1 LRDIIGVDVL
11 KCTRPHS
18 GTRQF
23 CAAFAITSRAVLP
36 LALFSVAF
44 VGTTIG
50 SRTLGAQTV
59 ATRDVELLASP
70 EGRSIATVRKGATV
84 ATSTSRGAYVQSVVD
99 GWIAAAL
106 LGPARDSFP
115 LTVKPGGAV
124 RLRAA
129 ANPQA
134 PIVAD
139 LKGGMG
145 LNEVEHKGAW
155 VHVRRTGW
163 LPSRSVGRG
172 SADGAAPA
180 SQAATATSATVTPP
194 SVQAPAAAS
203 VPASPD
209 TTRNGLVLTPV
220 AQTALAASPNGQQL
234 GTLGPGARATVT
246 GRERGW
252 VRVQVDGWVR
262 EADLSVADPALR
274 GALSAAD
281 LRADPDG
288 TAGRLVHWEVE
299 VLAHQIADPLRK
311 GLADQEPYLL
321 AQGPAGENALLYLA
335 IPPAL
340 AATAR
345 EIPDL
350 GRAIITA
357 RVRSGRSEP
366 VGIPVLELLT
376 IVGR

>member
-1 LRDIIGVDVL
+1 VL
-11 KCTRPHS
+11 KCIRPHS
-18 GTRQF
+18 DMRHIRALF
-23 CAAFAITSRAVLP
+23 AVAHRAFAPFITA
-36 LALFSVAF
+36 LALVSLAAPA
-44 VGTTIG
+44 
-50 SRTLGAQTV
+50 SAQSV
-59 ATRDVELLASP
+59 ATRDAELFANAGSNP
-70 EGRSIATVRKGATV
+70 IATVRKGAPI
-84 ATSTSRGAYVQSVVD
+84 ATGQASGGYVQSTVD

-106 LGPARDSFP
+106 LGGARDSFP

-124 RLRAA
+124 RLRSSAS
-129 ANPQA
+129 PQGT
-134 PIVAD
+134 IVAD
-139 LKGGMG
+139 LRGGMG
-145 LNEVEHKGAW
+145 LNEVERRGAW

-163 LPSRSVGRG
+163 LPGKVLALS
-172 SADGAAPA
+172 
-180 SQAATATSATVTPP
+180 SQAASQPPP
-194 SVQAPAAAS
+194 SQQASTAPAAAQPS
-203 VPASPD
+203 APAPQAPAGPD

-220 AQTALAASPNGQQL
+220 VQTALAASPSGERL
-234 GTLGPGARATVT
+234 GSLGPGARATVT

-252 VRVQVDGWVR
+252 VRVQVEGWVR
-262 EADLSVADPALR
+262 EADLSVADTALR

-281 LRADPDG
+281 LRADPEG

-311 GLADQEPYLL
+311 GLSEQEPYLL
-321 AQGPAGENALLYLA
+321 AQGPSGENALLYLA
-335 IPPAL
+335 IPPSL

-350 GRAIITA
+350 SRAIITA

>member
-1 LRDIIGVDVL
+1 VL
-11 KCTRPHS
+11 KCIRPHS
-18 GTRQF
+18 DMRHISPR
-23 CAAFAITSRAVLP
+23 FAVARRALAP
-36 LALFSVAF
+36 LIACLAILSVAK
-44 VGTTIG
+44 TAA
-50 SRTLGAQTV
+50 AQGV
-59 ATRDVELLASP
+59 ASRDVELLATA
-70 EGRSIATVRKGATV
+70 GRNPVATVRRGAPV
-84 ATSTSRGAYVQSVVD
+84 ATAQTSGAYVQSTVD

-106 LGPARDSFP
+106 LGGARDSFA
-115 LTVKPGGAV
+115 LTVKPGGAI
-124 RLRAA
+124 RLRSSPSA
-129 ANPQA
+129 QA
-134 PIVAD
+134 TVVAD
-139 LKGGMG
+139 LRGGMG
-145 LNEVEHKGAW
+145 LDEVERRGAW

-163 LPSRSVGRG
+163 LPSNAV
-172 SADGAAPA
+172 AAPPVA
-180 SQAATATSATVTPP
+180 SRP
-194 SVQAPAAAS
+194 PAAAVQPS
-203 VPASPD
+203 NAPAPAQDPAAQLQAPTGPD
-209 TTRNGLVLTPV
+209 TARNGLVLTPTV
-220 AQTALAASPNGQQL
+220 QTAIAASPGGDRL
-234 GTLGPGARATVT
+234 GSLGPGARATVT

-252 VRVQVDGWVR
+252 VRVRVEGWVR
-262 EADLSVADPALR
+262 EADLSVADTALR

-299 VLAHQIADPLRK
+299 VLAHQVADPLRK

-321 AQGPAGENALLYLA
+321 AQGPSGENALLYLA
-335 IPPAL
+335 IPPSL

>member
-1 LRDIIGVDVL
+1 ML
-11 KCTRPHS
+11 KCIRTHS
-18 GTRQF
+18 DMRHIHALF
-23 CAAFAITSRAVLP
+23 AVAHRAFAPFVTG
-36 LALFSVAF
+36 LALLSAAAPVA
-44 VGTTIG
+44 
-50 SRTLGAQTV
+50 AQTV
-59 ATRDVELLASP
+59 AARDAELFASAGSNP
-70 EGRSIATVRKGATV
+70 VATVRKGAPV
-84 ATSTSRGAYVQSVVD
+84 ATAQPSGAYVQSTID

-106 LGPARDSFP
+106 LGGARDSFP
-115 LTVKPGGAV
+115 LTVKPGAAV
-124 RLRAA
+124 RLRSSASA
-129 ANPQA
+129 QGT
-134 PIVAD
+134 IVAD
-139 LKGGMG
+139 LRGGMG
-145 LNEVEHKGAW
+145 LVEVGRQGAW

-163 LPSRSVGRG
+163 LPSSALARS
-172 SADGAAPA
+172 SQAPTQSSSPTAQASTAPSPAQASAAPP
-180 SQAATATSATVTPP
+180 QPP
-194 SVQAPAAAS
+194 AG
-203 VPASPD
+203 PD

-220 AQTALAASPNGQQL
+220 VQTSIAASPGGERL
-234 GTLGPGARATVT
+234 GSLGPGARATVT

-252 VRVQVDGWVR
+252 VRVQVEGWVR
-262 EADLSVADPALR
+262 EADLSVADTALR

-299 VLAHQIADPLRK
+299 VLAHQVADPLRK

-321 AQGPAGENALLYLA
+321 AQGPTGENALLYLA
-335 IPPAL
+335 IPPSL

-350 GRAIITA
+350 SRAIITA

>member
-1 LRDIIGVDVL
+1 MRHICSPLAVARHALAPIIG
-11 KCTRPHS
+11 
-18 GTRQF
+18 G
-23 CAAFAITSRAVLP
+23 
-36 LALFSVAF
+36 LALIAASA
-44 VGTTIG
+44 T
-50 SRTLGAQTV
+50 AQAQGV
-59 ATRDVELLASP
+59 ATRDVELLATA
-70 EGRSIATVRKGATV
+70 GRNPVATIRKGAPI
-84 ATSTSRGAYVQSVVD
+84 ATGKASGAYVQSTVD

-106 LGPARDSFP
+106 LGGARDSFA

-124 RLRAA
+124 RLRSSASAQAA
-129 ANPQA
+129 V
-134 PIVAD
+134 VAD
-139 LKGGMG
+139 LRGGMG
-145 LNEVEHKGAW
+145 LNEVGRQGAW
-155 VHVRRTGW
+155 VHIRRTGW
-163 LPSRSVGRG
+163 LPTNAL
-172 SADGAAPA
+172 SAPAAEPAPVSAGTLQATTTPGPVQGASAVPAAPA
-180 SQAATATSATVTPP
+180 G
-194 SVQAPAAAS
+194 
-203 VPASPD
+203 PD
-209 TTRNGLVLTPV
+209 TTRNGLVLTPAV
-220 AQTALAASPNGQQL
+220 QTAIAASPGGERL
-234 GTLGPGARATVT
+234 GSLGPGARATVT

-252 VRVQVDGWVR
+252 VRVQVEGWVR
-262 EADLSVADPALR
+262 EADLSVADTALR
-274 GALSAAD
+274 GSLSAAD

-299 VLAHQIADPLRK
+299 VLAHQVADPLRK

-321 AQGPAGENALLYLA
+321 AQGPSGENALLYLA

>member
-1 LRDIIGVDVL
+1 LRGIIGLDVL
-11 KCTRPHS
+11 KCIRTHS
-18 GTRQF
+18 DMRHIYALSAVAQRVRAPF
-23 CAAFAITSRAVLP
+23 ITA
-36 LALFSVAF
+36 LALVSFAVPA
-44 VGTTIG
+44 T
-50 SRTLGAQTV
+50 AQTV
-59 ATRDVELLASP
+59 ASRDAELFANAGSNP
-70 EGRSIATVRKGATV
+70 VATVRKGAPV
-84 ATSTSRGAYVQSVVD
+84 AIGQTNGAYVQSTVD

-106 LGPARDSFP
+106 LGGARDSFP
-115 LTVKPGGAV
+115 LTVKPGAAV
-124 RLRAA
+124 RLRSSASA
-129 ANPQA
+129 QSA
-134 PIVAD
+134 IVAD
-139 LKGGMG
+139 LRGGMG
-145 LNEVEHKGAW
+145 LVEVERQGAW

-163 LPSRSVGRG
+163 LPARALAQS
-172 SADGAAPA
+172 
-180 SQAATATSATVTPP
+180 SQATSPP
-194 SVQAPAAAS
+194 GSPAAAINT
-203 VPASPD
+203 PAAAQASAPLPQPPAGPD

-220 AQTALAASPNGQQL
+220 VQTAIAASPGGQRV
-234 GTLGPGARATVT
+234 GSLGPGARATVT

-252 VRVQVDGWVR
+252 VRVQVEGWVR
-262 EADLSVADPALR
+262 EADLSVADTALR

-299 VLAHQIADPLRK
+299 VLAHQVADPLRK

-321 AQGPAGENALLYLA
+321 AQGPSGENALLYLA
-335 IPPAL
+335 IPPSL

>member
-1 LRDIIGVDVL
+1 ML
-11 KCTRPHS
+11 KCIRPHS
-18 GTRQF
+18 DMRLIRSL
-23 CAAFAITSRAVLP
+23 FAVVARAVAP
-36 LALFSVAF
+36 AVACLAILSA
-44 VGTTIG
+44 TSTA
-50 SRTLGAQTV
+50 GAQDV
-59 ATRDVELLASP
+59 ASRDVELLATA
-70 EGRSIATVRKGATV
+70 GRNPVARVRKGAPI
-84 ATSTSRGAYVQSVVD
+84 ATAKTAGAYVQSTVD

-106 LGPARDSFP
+106 LAGARDSFA

-124 RLRAA
+124 RLRSA
-129 ANPQA
+129 ANAQA
-134 PIVAD
+134 QVVAD
-139 LKGGMG
+139 LRGGMG
-145 LNEVEHKGAW
+145 LNEVERRGAW

-163 LPSRSVGRG
+163 LPSNAVRTASP
-172 SADGAAPA
+172 SSQTSAPA
-180 SQAATATSATVTPP
+180 SQASNAPP
-194 SVQAPAAAS
+194 PAQEPAVQPQAPS
-203 VPASPD
+203 GSD
-209 TTRNGLVLTPV
+209 TTRNGLVLTPTV
-220 AQTALAASPNGQQL
+220 QTAIASSPNGERV
-234 GTLGPGARATVT
+234 GSIGPGARATVT

-252 VRVQVDGWVR
+252 VRVQVEGWVR
-262 EADLSVADPALR
+262 EADLSVADTALR

-299 VLAHQIADPLRK
+299 VLAHQVADPLRK
-311 GLADQEPYLL
+311 GLTDQEPYLL
-321 AQGPAGENALLYLA
+321 AQGPSGENALLYLA
-335 IPPAL
+335 IPPSL